1 MSVFD
6 RPTSK
11 ELLEAVIDFIDAE
24 IKSDSYPAN
33 KKFKFQI
40 VLNVLNIIK
49 REVETG
55 KEINEKFA
63 ELGSKL
69 IGEAGFSIEKLSKKI
84 RNKESD
90 QNYWGWE
97 FVKVLKVLEGRTIEW
112 TPNTKRDDPDHKH
125 FWDRFLL
132 NAGSVWAPAIVLLF

>member
-40 VLNVLNIIK
+40 VLNVLNIVK

-55 KEINEKFA
+55 EEINKKFS

-69 IGEAGFSIEKLSKKI
+69 IGKKEFTIEKLSQKI
-84 RNKESD
+84 RDKE
-90 QNYWGWE
+90 
-97 FVKVLKVLEGRTIEW
+97 F
-112 TPNTKRDDPDHKH
+112 DHEDK
-125 FWDRFLL
+125 DLIDFLYDL
-132 NAGSVWAPAIVLLF
+132 TEEKIKIDNPRYK

>member
-33 KKFKFQI
+33 KKFKFQN
-40 VLNVLNIIK
+40 VLNVLNIVK

-55 KEINEKFA
+55 EEINDKFS
-63 ELGSKL
+63 ELGSNL
-69 IGEAGFSIEKLSKKI
+69 IGENEFTIEKLSQKI
-84 RNKESD
+84 RDKE
-90 QNYWGWE
+90 
-97 FVKVLKVLEGRTIEW
+97 F
-112 TPNTKRDDPDHKH
+112 DHEDK
-125 FWDRFLL
+125 DLIDFLYDL
-132 NAGSVWAPAIVLLF
+132 TEEKIKIDNPKYK

>member
-40 VLNVLNIIK
+40 VLNVLNIVK

-55 KEINEKFA
+55 EEINEKFS
-63 ELGSKL
+63 EWKSCNIIKLKKTTYFDRSK
-69 IGEAGFSIEKLSKKI
+69 
-84 RNKESD
+84 
-90 QNYWGWE
+90 
-97 FVKVLKVLEGRTIEW
+97 W
-112 TPNTKRDDPDHKH
+112 T
-125 FWDRFLL
+125 L
-132 NAGSVWAPAIVLLF
+132 

>member
-40 VLNVLNIIK
+40 VLNVLNIVK

-55 KEINEKFA
+55 EEINKKFS
-63 ELGSKL
+63 ELGSNL
-69 IGEAGFSIEKLSKKI
+69 IGENEFTIEKLSQKI
-84 RNKESD
+84 RDKE
-90 QNYWGWE
+90 
-97 FVKVLKVLEGRTIEW
+97 L
-112 TPNTKRDDPDHKH
+112 DHEDK
-125 FWDRFLL
+125 DLVDFLHNL
-132 NAGSVWAPAIVLLF
+132 TEEKIKIDNPKYK

>member
-40 VLNVLNIIK
+40 VLNVLNIVK

-55 KEINEKFA
+55 EEINKKFSG
-63 ELGSKL
+63 LGSKL
-69 IGEAGFSIEKLSKKI
+69 IGENEFTIEKLSQKI
-84 RNKESD
+84 RDKE
-90 QNYWGWE
+90 
-97 FVKVLKVLEGRTIEW
+97 F
-112 TPNTKRDDPDHKH
+112 DHEDK
-125 FWDRFLL
+125 DLVDFLYNL
-132 NAGSVWAPAIVLLF
+132 TEEKIKIDNPKYK

>member
-6 RPTSK
+6 RPTCK

-40 VLNVLNIIK
+40 VLNVLNVVK

-55 KEINEKFA
+55 EEINEKFS
-63 ELGSKL
+63 ELGSNL
-69 IGEAGFSIEKLSKKI
+69 IGENDFTIEKLSQKI
-84 RNKESD
+84 RDKE
-90 QNYWGWE
+90 
-97 FVKVLKVLEGRTIEW
+97 F
-112 TPNTKRDDPDHKH
+112 DHEDK
-125 FWDRFLL
+125 DLIDFLYNL
-132 NAGSVWAPAIVLLF
+132 TEEKIKIDNPKYK

>member
-40 VLNVLNIIK
+40 VLNVLNVVK

-55 KEINEKFA
+55 EVINEKFS
-63 ELGSKL
+63 ELGSNL
-69 IGEAGFSIEKLSKKI
+69 IGENEFTIEKLSQKI
-84 RNKESD
+84 RDKE
-90 QNYWGWE
+90 
-97 FVKVLKVLEGRTIEW
+97 F
-112 TPNTKRDDPDHKH
+112 DHEDK
-125 FWDRFLL
+125 DLVDFLYNL
-132 NAGSVWAPAIVLLF
+132 TEEKIKIDNPKYK

>member
-40 VLNVLNIIK
+40 VLNVLNIVK

-55 KEINEKFA
+55 EVINEKFS
-63 ELGSKL
+63 ELGSNL
-69 IGEAGFSIEKLSKKI
+69 IGENEFTIEKLSQKI
-84 RNKESD
+84 RDKE
-90 QNYWGWE
+90 
-97 FVKVLKVLEGRTIEW
+97 F
-112 TPNTKRDDPDHKH
+112 DHEDK
-125 FWDRFLL
+125 DLVDFLYNL
-132 NAGSVWAPAIVLLF
+132 TEEKIKIDNPKYK

>member
-1 MSVFD
+1 MSIFD

-40 VLNVLNIIK
+40 VLNVLNIVK
-49 REVETG
+49 REVDAGE
-55 KEINEKFA
+55 EINEKFS

-69 IGEAGFSIEKLSKKI
+69 TNEENFTIEKLSKKI
-84 RNKESD
+84 RKQEI
-90 QNYWGWE
+90 NY
-97 FVKVLKVLEGRTIEW
+97 
-112 TPNTKRDDPDHKH
+112 DDKSLID
-125 FWDRFLL
+125 FLYEL
-132 NAGSVWAPAIVLLF
+132 TEEKIKIDNPKYK

>member
-40 VLNVLNIIK
+40 VLNVLNIVK

-55 KEINEKFA
+55 EEINDKFS
-63 ELGSKL
+63 ELGSNL
-69 IGEAGFSIEKLSKKI
+69 IGKNEFTIEKLSQKI
-84 RNKESD
+84 RDKE
-90 QNYWGWE
+90 
-97 FVKVLKVLEGRTIEW
+97 F
-112 TPNTKRDDPDHKH
+112 DHEDK
-125 FWDRFLL
+125 DLVDFLYNL
-132 NAGSVWAPAIVLLF
+132 TEEKIKIDNPKYK

>member
-1 MSVFD
+1 MSIFD

-40 VLNVLNIIK
+40 VLNVLNVVK

-55 KEINEKFA
+55 EEINKKFS

-69 IGEAGFSIEKLSKKI
+69 IGKKEFTIEKLSQKI
-84 RNKESD
+84 RDKE
-90 QNYWGWE
+90 
-97 FVKVLKVLEGRTIEW
+97 F
-112 TPNTKRDDPDHKH
+112 DHEDK
-125 FWDRFLL
+125 DLVDFLYNL
-132 NAGSVWAPAIVLLF
+132 TEEKIKIDNPKYK

>member
-40 VLNVLNIIK
+40 VLNVLNIVK

-55 KEINEKFA
+55 DEINEKFS
-63 ELGSKL
+63 ELGSNL
-69 IGEAGFSIEKLSKKI
+69 IRENGFTIEKLSQKI
-84 RNKESD
+84 RDKE
-90 QNYWGWE
+90 
-97 FVKVLKVLEGRTIEW
+97 F
-112 TPNTKRDDPDHKH
+112 DHEDK
-125 FWDRFLL
+125 DLIDFLYDL
-132 NAGSVWAPAIVLLF
+132 TEEKIKIDNPKYK

>member
-11 ELLEAVIDFIDAE
+11 ELLDAVIDFIDAE

-40 VLNVLNIIK
+40 VLNVLNIVK

-55 KEINEKFA
+55 EEINKKFS
-63 ELGSKL
+63 ELGSNL
-69 IGEAGFSIEKLSKKI
+69 FGENEFTIEKLSQKI
-84 RNKESD
+84 RDKE
-90 QNYWGWE
+90 
-97 FVKVLKVLEGRTIEW
+97 F
-112 TPNTKRDDPDHKH
+112 DHEDK
-125 FWDRFLL
+125 DLVDFLYNL
-132 NAGSVWAPAIVLLF
+132 TEEKIKIDNPKYK

>member
-40 VLNVLNIIK
+40 VLNVLNIVK

-55 KEINEKFA
+55 EEINEKFS
-63 ELGSKL
+63 EIGSSL
-69 IGEAGFSIEKLSKKI
+69 IGENEFTIEKLSQKI
-84 RNKESD
+84 RDKE
-90 QNYWGWE
+90 
-97 FVKVLKVLEGRTIEW
+97 L
-112 TPNTKRDDPDHKH
+112 DHEDK
-125 FWDRFLL
+125 DLVDFLHNL
-132 NAGSVWAPAIVLLF
+132 TEEKIKIDNPKYK

>member
-1 MSVFD
+1 MSIFD

-40 VLNVLNIIK
+40 VLNVINIVK

-55 KEINEKFA
+55 EEINEKFS
-63 ELGSKL
+63 ELGSNL
-69 IGEAGFSIEKLSKKI
+69 IGEKEFTIEKLSKKI
-84 RNKESD
+84 RDKE
-90 QNYWGWE
+90 
-97 FVKVLKVLEGRTIEW
+97 F
-112 TPNTKRDDPDHKH
+112 DHEDK
-125 FWDRFLL
+125 DLIDFLYNL
-132 NAGSVWAPAIVLLF
+132 TEEKIKIDNPKYK

>member
-40 VLNVLNIIK
+40 VLNVLNIVM

-55 KEINEKFA
+55 EEINKKFS
-63 ELGSKL
+63 ELGSNL
-69 IGEAGFSIEKLSKKI
+69 IGENEFTIEKLSQKI
-84 RNKESD
+84 RDKE
-90 QNYWGWE
+90 
-97 FVKVLKVLEGRTIEW
+97 F
-112 TPNTKRDDPDHKH
+112 DHEDK
-125 FWDRFLL
+125 DLVDFLYNL
-132 NAGSVWAPAIVLLF
+132 TEEKIKIDNPKYK

>member
-40 VLNVLNIIK
+40 VLNVLNIVK

-55 KEINEKFA
+55 EDINEKFS
-63 ELGSKL
+63 ELGSNL
-69 IGEAGFSIEKLSKKI
+69 IGENEFTIEKLSQKI
-84 RNKESD
+84 RDE
-90 QNYWGWE
+90 E
-97 FVKVLKVLEGRTIEW
+97 F
-112 TPNTKRDDPDHKH
+112 DHEDKGLV
-125 FWDRFLL
+125 DFLYDL
-132 NAGSVWAPAIVLLF
+132 TEEKIKIDNPKYR

>member
-11 ELLEAVIDFIDAE
+11 ELLEAVIDFIDTE

-40 VLNVLNIIK
+40 VLNVLNIVK

-55 KEINEKFA
+55 EEINEKFS
-63 ELGSKL
+63 EIGSSL
-69 IGEAGFSIEKLSKKI
+69 IGENEFTIEKLSQKI
-84 RNKESD
+84 RDKE
-90 QNYWGWE
+90 
-97 FVKVLKVLEGRTIEW
+97 F
-112 TPNTKRDDPDHKH
+112 DHEDK
-125 FWDRFLL
+125 DLLDFLYNL
-132 NAGSVWAPAIVLLF
+132 TEEKIKIDNPKYK

>member
-1 MSVFD
+1 MSDFD

-40 VLNVLNIIK
+40 VLNVLNIVK

-55 KEINEKFA
+55 EEINDKFS
-63 ELGSKL
+63 ELGSNL
-69 IGEAGFSIEKLSKKI
+69 IGENGFTIEKLSQKI
-84 RNKESD
+84 RDKE
-90 QNYWGWE
+90 
-97 FVKVLKVLEGRTIEW
+97 F
-112 TPNTKRDDPDHKH
+112 DHEDK
-125 FWDRFLL
+125 DLIDFLYDL
-132 NAGSVWAPAIVLLF
+132 TEEKIKIDNPKYK

>member
-40 VLNVLNIIK
+40 VLNVLNIVK

-55 KEINEKFA
+55 EEINEKFS
-63 ELGSKL
+63 ELGSNL
-69 IGEAGFSIEKLSKKI
+69 IGENDFTIEKLSQKI
-84 RNKESD
+84 RDKKFDHEDKDLIDFLYNLTEEKI
-90 QNYWGWE
+90 
-97 FVKVLKVLEGRTIEW
+97 KVDNPKY
-112 TPNTKRDDPDHKH
+112 K
-125 FWDRFLL
+125 
-132 NAGSVWAPAIVLLF
+132 

>member
-40 VLNVLNIIK
+40 VLNVLNIVK

-55 KEINEKFA
+55 EEINEKFS
-63 ELGSKL
+63 ELGSNL
-69 IGEAGFSIEKLSKKI
+69 FGENEFTIEKLSQKI
-84 RNKESD
+84 RDKE
-90 QNYWGWE
+90 
-97 FVKVLKVLEGRTIEW
+97 F
-112 TPNTKRDDPDHKH
+112 DHEDK
-125 FWDRFLL
+125 DLIDFLYDL
-132 NAGSVWAPAIVLLF
+132 TEEKIKIDNPKYK

>member
-1 MSVFD
+1 MSIFD

-40 VLNVLNIIK
+40 VLNVLNVVK

-55 KEINEKFA
+55 EEINEKFS
-63 ELGSKL
+63 ELGSNL
-69 IGEAGFSIEKLSKKI
+69 IGENEFTIEKLSQKI
-84 RNKESD
+84 RDKEFDHEDKDLVDFPVS
-90 QNYWGWE
+90 YTH
-97 FVKVLKVLEGRTIEW
+97 LTLPTI
-112 TPNTKRDDPDHKH
+112 
-125 FWDRFLL
+125 
-132 NAGSVWAPAIVLLF
+132 

>member
-11 ELLEAVIDFIDAE
+11 ELLEAVIDFIDTE

-40 VLNVLNIIK
+40 VLNVLNIVK

-55 KEINEKFA
+55 EEINKKFS

-69 IGEAGFSIEKLSKKI
+69 IGKKEFTIEKLSQKI
-84 RNKESD
+84 RDKE
-90 QNYWGWE
+90 
-97 FVKVLKVLEGRTIEW
+97 F
-112 TPNTKRDDPDHKH
+112 DHEDK
-125 FWDRFLL
+125 DLIDFLYNL
-132 NAGSVWAPAIVLLF
+132 TEEKIKIDNPKYK

>member
-6 RPTSK
+6 RPPSK

-40 VLNVLNIIK
+40 VLNVLNIVK

-55 KEINEKFA
+55 EEINDKFS
-63 ELGSKL
+63 ELGSNL
-69 IGEAGFSIEKLSKKI
+69 IGENEFTIEKLSQKI
-84 RNKESD
+84 RDKE
-90 QNYWGWE
+90 
-97 FVKVLKVLEGRTIEW
+97 L
-112 TPNTKRDDPDHKH
+112 DHEDK
-125 FWDRFLL
+125 DLVDFLHNL
-132 NAGSVWAPAIVLLF
+132 TEEKIKIDNPKYK